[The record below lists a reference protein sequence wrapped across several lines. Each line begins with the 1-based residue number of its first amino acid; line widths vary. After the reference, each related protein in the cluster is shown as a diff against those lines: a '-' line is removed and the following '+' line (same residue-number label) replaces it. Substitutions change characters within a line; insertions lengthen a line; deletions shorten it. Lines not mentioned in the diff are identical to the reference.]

1 MPCHSRAVLGA
12 PKRAVG
18 AVGVWAMRA
27 CSVLTRRQGEDA
39 GLSKD
44 ELMLKADELGVSKD
58 PMGGTGGWCA
68 ELHRGRVYVGM
79 VTTCW

>member
-1 MPCHSRAVLGA
+1 
-12 PKRAVG
+12 
-18 AVGVWAMRA
+18 MRA
-27 CSVLTRRQGEDA
+27 CLVLTRRQGEDA

-68 ELHRGRVYVGM
+68 ELHRGRVRGYGDNVL
-79 VTTCW
+79 VIWLTLAAR

>member
-1 MPCHSRAVLGA
+1 M
-12 PKRAVG
+12 
-18 AVGVWAMRA
+18 
-27 CSVLTRRQGEDA
+27 LTCRQGEDA

-68 ELHRGRVYVGM
+68 ELHRGRVRGYSAHGHRLVI
-79 VTTCW
+79 

>member
-1 MPCHSRAVLGA
+1 
-12 PKRAVG
+12 
-18 AVGVWAMRA
+18 MRA
-27 CSVLTRRQGEDA
+27 CLVLTRRQGEDA

-68 ELHRGRVYVGM
+68 ELHRGRVRGYGDRVL
-79 VTTCW
+79 VIWLTLAAR